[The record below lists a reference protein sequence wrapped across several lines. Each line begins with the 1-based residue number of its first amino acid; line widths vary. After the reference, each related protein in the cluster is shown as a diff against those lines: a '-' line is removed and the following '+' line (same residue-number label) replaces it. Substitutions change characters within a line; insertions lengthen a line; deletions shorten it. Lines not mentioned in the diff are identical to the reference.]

1 MIEVDGLGLSV
12 LVSPS
17 FQNNTCLM
25 GRLWSEPR
33 VVGRFGSGVQASTS
47 FQIFALTAVEMS
59 KVGEENCPG
68 ELSGRG
74 NVLPSV
80 AVGPVNGRE
89 ADNDRC

>member
-1 MIEVDGLGLSV
+1 
-12 LVSPS
+12 
-17 FQNNTCLM
+17 M